1 MMGDNIG
8 MGLGGA
14 FMWLFWI
21 FLVTVIVWAVK
32 AVTGKSN
39 SPPERQKPALDI
51 LKERYAKG
59 EVDQQEFEQIRKDL
73 GGD

>member
-8 MGLGGA
+8 MDLGGA

-21 FLVTVIVWAVK
+21 FLVIVIVWAVK
-32 AVTGKSN
+32 AVTGKNN

>member
-14 FMWLFWI
+14 FMWLFGI
-21 FLVTVIVWAVK
+21 FLVIVIVWAVK
-32 AVTGKSN
+32 AITEKSN
-39 SPPERQKPALDI
+39 SPPERQKSALDI
-51 LKERYAKG
+51 PKERYAKS